1 VIRGLTPALI
11 SVAIA
16 LSACGDRV
24 AAGGPT
30 ATAERDG
37 VRLRM
42 ELDKAE
48 IRPGE
53 IVWASLTIENTT
65 DRDVRWVAGGCKVP
79 GNIEATSK
87 QDDAG
92 KHWPGVLG
100 TFKQWLLKDGQVYV
114 YFVDEVTW
122 DARALGGR
130 ACPAAMFVETLPA
143 KGTLRSRFAW
153 DGQVRGGIAPARPAP
168 SGSIDVIGS
177 ISLGD
182 TNASTPLR
190 AGVSLRVRDG
200 GDGLISAATA
210 VDKAYEDGRL
220 ARWLEAR
227 PAPSSLATPLPQ
239 GSTFAGDIVGSLRLD
254 RETWVIRA
262 AQKSG
267 STAPSLA
274 VRSYEIDVR
283 LSARDG
289 RVLSVV
295 ER

>member
-1 VIRGLTPALI
+1 MFSLTLVLPG
-11 SVAIA
+11 
-16 LSACGDRV
+16 CGDRP

-30 ATAERDG
+30 ATVERDG
-37 VRLRM
+37 VRLRV
-42 ELDKAE
+42 ELDRAE

-65 DRDVRWVAGGCKVP
+65 DHDVKFVAGGCKVP
-79 GNIEATSK
+79 GNVEASPK

-100 TFKQWLLKDGQVYV
+100 TFKQWLMKDGQVYM

-122 DARALGGR
+122 NTRALGGR
-130 ACPAAMFVETLPA
+130 ACPAAIFVETLPA

-153 DGQVRGGIAPARPAP
+153 DGQVRGGIAPARPAA
-168 SGSIDVIGS
+168 SGSIEVVGS

-190 AGVSLRVRDG
+190 AGTPLRVRAG
-200 GDGLISAATA
+200 SDGLMSAGVAI
-210 VDKAYEDGRL
+210 DKAYEDGRL
-220 ARWLEAR
+220 TRWLEAR
-227 PAPSSLATPLPQ
+227 PVASTYATPLPP
-239 GSTFAGDIVGSLRLD
+239 SATFAGDIVGSVRLD
-254 RETWVIRA
+254 GDTWVIHA

-267 STAPSLA
+267 SARIGG
-274 VRSYEIDVR
+274 VIRGNEIDVR
-283 LSARDG
+283 VAGRDG
-289 RVLSVV
+289 RILSVV